1 MFRFTSALLFSLI
14 SWLPLSLNAGENSK
28 SWIRINQMGYLSSAV
43 KVAVL
48 GSKDSERFKYF
59 ELVDA
64 ASSKVVLKKAAGKDF
79 GAYGPFSKSFRLD
92 FTEFK
97 SRGIYYLQAGSVRSP
112 EFKIGNDTYK
122 GSADFALRYMRQ
134 QRCGY
139 NPYLKKT
146 CHPLDGYTVYGPMPE
161 HTFVDVTGGWH
172 DASDYLQYSTTSAN
186 ATYNLLAAYRDFPE
200 VFDDQYLTNGLDGRN
215 GTPDVL
221 DEAKWGLDWLLKMH
235 PRKDWMFNQI
245 ADDRDHTGYHMPDVD
260 SVDYG
265 FGKGTG
271 RPVYFITGE
280 SQGLGKFKNK
290 ATGAASTA
298 GKFASAFAL
307 ASQVYTSKDQF
318 LAETFRS
325 RSLSAYEFGLAKP
338 GLAQTASVK
347 SPYIYAEGNWVD
359 DMELG
364 AASIYKLTGEKKY
377 LEQGLKYSKE
387 ETITPWLG
395 ADTANHY
402 QWYPFLNMGHYEL
415 AQKTDGDEKAKLI
428 SYYKAGIE
436 KVWQKSKDNA
446 FYRGIPFIW
455 CSNNLTAAFAIQ
467 CYLYRK
473 MSGDDTFI
481 QLEQASFDWL
491 FGLNPWG
498 TSMVFGL
505 PAQGETPV
513 DTHSSFTLLH
523 NYPLDGGLVDGP
535 VYGNIFNNLIGIKLL
550 QPDEFAE
557 FQSKLAVYHDDIGD
571 YSTNEPTMDGTA
583 TLIYLLAAKE
593 NDSVEGAPEKK

>member
-377 LEQGLKYSKE
+377 LEQGLKYSTE
-387 ETITPWLG
+387 
-395 ADTANHY
+395 
-402 QWYPFLNMGHYEL
+402 
-415 AQKTDGDEKAKLI
+415 
-428 SYYKAGIE
+428 
-436 KVWQKSKDNA
+436 
-446 FYRGIPFIW
+446 
-455 CSNNLTAAFAIQ
+455 
-467 CYLYRK
+467 
-473 MSGDDTFI
+473 
-481 QLEQASFDWL
+481 
-491 FGLNPWG
+491 
-498 TSMVFGL
+498 
-505 PAQGETPV
+505 
-513 DTHSSFTLLH
+513 
-523 NYPLDGGLVDGP
+523 
-535 VYGNIFNNLIGIKLL
+535 
-550 QPDEFAE
+550 
-557 FQSKLAVYHDDIGD
+557 
-571 YSTNEPTMDGTA
+571 
-583 TLIYLLAAKE
+583 
-593 NDSVEGAPEKK
+593 